1 MNAAYKKS
9 ELTQFAKE
17 CARVSD
23 HMFDGICM
31 MEDMTYDD
39 IAQKLIRT
47 NDDELL
53 FEVSK
58 RFAKYVKNRF
68 SFDVETGNF
77 QNFQEMVKKILDC
90 CDENNWFE

>member
-1 MNAAYKKS
+1 MAYKKS

-23 HMFDGICM
+23 HMFDGICLA
-31 MEDMTYDD
+31 EDMTCGD

-47 NDDELL
+47 NNDELL
-53 FEVSK
+53 YEVSK
-58 RFAKYVKNRF
+58 RFAKYAKNRY
-68 SFDVETGNF
+68 SFQIETGDV
-77 QNFQEMVKKILDC
+77 QNFQEMIEKIVDC